1 MTCPELFKVS
11 MLMDGELSPTQ
22 EAQLRIHLA
31 DCRECSQ
38 AWQDFT
44 ALRRQMQSVTAD
56 AANDAD
62 DVLKRILFPSKS
74 GFWRRRIAVP
84 APLAAAAALLLAALT
99 VWTATMRLGQ
109 ATQTPLPSG
118 IEAQFPSP
126 PEGFDLARFDQGGR
140 ALIYKQPKP
149 GGRLR

>member
-11 MLMDGELSPTQ
+11 LRMDGELPPAQ
-22 EAQLRIHLA
+22 EAQLRTHLA
-31 DCRECSQ
+31 DCRECGQ

-44 ALRRQMQSVTAD
+44 ALRRQMQAVTAG
-56 AANDAD
+56 AANHAD
-62 DVLKRILFPSKS
+62 DVLKRILSPSKP

-84 APLAAAAALLLAALT
+84 APLAAAAALLLAALA
-99 VWTATMRLGQ
+99 VWTATMRPGQ
-109 ATQTPLPSG
+109 TTLPPLPSG
-118 IEAQFPSP
+118 LEAQFPSH

-140 ALIYKQPKP
+140 ALIFKQPKP